1 MNLAGPLRRPATRL
15 LQGELPERRRTA
27 VRSAG
32 RAWFAVAMLS
42 RVLALALVPAAL
54 VLVPPPVQAAPSA
67 VTLYALNCMGCHQ
80 PPVDA
85 TQPVQPLHGQFAD
98 GATGRVFFIGMPQ
111 PPGRKL
117 TAAEDAQM
125 LEEIMTWKRS
135 CSVILQQAPLVV
147 FGQGK
152 SVR

>member
-1 MNLAGPLRRPATRL
+1 MNLAGPLRRSATRL
-15 LQGELPERRRTA
+15 LHGDPPGRCRAAALG
-27 VRSAG
+27 AG
-32 RAWFAVAMLS
+32 RAWVAAAL
-42 RVLALALVPAAL
+42 VPIALALVP
-54 VLVPPPVQAAPSA
+54 PPAQAAPSA

-85 TQPVQPLHGQFAD
+85 TQPVQPLRGQFAD